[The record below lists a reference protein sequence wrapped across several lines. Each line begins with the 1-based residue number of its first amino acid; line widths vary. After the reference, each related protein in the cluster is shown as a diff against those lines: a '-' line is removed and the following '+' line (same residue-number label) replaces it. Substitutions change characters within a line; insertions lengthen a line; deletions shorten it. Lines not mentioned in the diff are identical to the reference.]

1 MTQGKLYIV
10 GIATEEIRGG
20 ASLVTTV
27 LNGKVG
33 SVYRTIKKNFWLMM
47 DSGVVVRKG
56 LSFVTISLFGRTIR
70 PPR

>member
-1 MTQGKLYIV
+1 
-10 GIATEEIRGG
+10 
-20 ASLVTTV
+20 
-27 LNGKVG
+27 
-33 SVYRTIKKNFWLMM
+33 MM